1 MQQVFDP
8 HFDGDLPFAN
18 CGFEKLRWFGHKMN
32 SAILLLAPREANL
45 PPRLSHAIA
54 AGSASRGT

>member
-8 HFDGDLPFAN
+8 HFDGDLPFAD

-32 SAILLLAPREANL
+32 SAILLLAQSRWPK
-45 PPRLSHAIA
+45 AIGA
-54 AGSASRGT
+54 CFKRKKSPGS